1 MASWWERKQEAE
13 VPHRTHKPWRGKQG
27 RLGGGDV
34 SISDCQ
40 CYSARQLSPG
50 WWLCREQRAATGPE
64 GSSAVHVLGNTRQMQ
79 TEAARWEQEKTPGNK
94 TARKSL
100 KRKCDR
106 LTPHWMCPRQGLS
119 RVVLFFV
126 VLAQLYKTYRPCFRD
141 TCFKPWGVTTCRAVS
156 LQLKIPSL
164 EYKGF
169 VFVKGH
175 TAQEPQRKHSYK
187 MMTTFWKQSP
197 HWV

>member
-1 MASWWERKQEAE
+1 MLVSQTVSVTVLDSCPQDGGCAGSRELQLGLKAPLPSMSSETRGRCKQRRPDESRKRHPAIRSSEKLKKE
-13 VPHRTHKPWRGKQG
+13 VWSANST
-27 RLGGGDV
+27 LNV
-34 SISDCQ
+34 STS
-40 CYSARQLSPG
+40 
-50 WWLCREQRAATGPE
+50 GPI
-64 GSSAVHVLGNTRQMQ
+64 T
-79 TEAARWEQEKTPGNK
+79 
-94 TARKSL
+94 
-100 KRKCDR
+100 C
-106 LTPHWMCPRQGLS
+106 C
-119 RVVLFFV
+119 LFFV
-126 VLAQLYKTYRPCFRD
+126 VLAQLYKTYRPRFRD